1 MKNVLCAT
9 AKTLGH
15 NCSSYAMFKWDI
27 VYVWSNNKEYNIFF
41 IVI

>member
-1 MKNVLCAT
+1 MKNVRCAT

-27 VYVWSNNKEYNIFF
+27 VYEATIKNIT
-41 IVI
+41 